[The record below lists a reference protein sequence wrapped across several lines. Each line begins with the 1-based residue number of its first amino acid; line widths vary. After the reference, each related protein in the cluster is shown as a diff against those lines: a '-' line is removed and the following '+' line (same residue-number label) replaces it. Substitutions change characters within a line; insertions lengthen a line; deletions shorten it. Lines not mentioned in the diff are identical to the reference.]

1 MCDYTSSKIVDMISI
16 PGEYQK
22 DYRANAWLR
31 RERFRDRWLGEEIC
45 TNNVVNSSHD
55 RSSTRKDGI
64 KITDLTSKV
73 TSMRDTLQSE
83 KQTLEYKNHVLSK
96 HLDHITEL
104 DAEKNKFLEE
114 CQQLELQRNKLKT
127 CKRNIQDQELLDQGR
142 RKYALYREL
151 TGIRWDFGKL
161 KENITG
167 NIYKGVYIHH
177 FSYSNEENTKDLNN
191 LLWQEIYQSV
201 IHNEHKNTYDKEN
214 TVQNK

>member
-1 MCDYTSSKIVDMISI
+1 MNEIMTLKENHIKISDLQV
-16 PGEYQK
+16 K
-22 DYRANAWLR
+22 DLLQDQIKLIDHIKNKRNQDFS
-31 RERFRDRWLGEEIC
+31 E
-45 TNNVVNSSHD
+45 
-55 RSSTRKDGI
+55 DGI
-64 KITDLTSKV
+64 KITDLTSKI

-201 IHNEHKNTYDKEN
+201 IHNEHKNIYDKEN

>member
-1 MCDYTSSKIVDMISI
+1 MNEIMTLKENHIKISDLQV
-16 PGEYQK
+16 K
-22 DYRANAWLR
+22 DLLQNQIKLIDHIKNKRNQDFS
-31 RERFRDRWLGEEIC
+31 E
-45 TNNVVNSSHD
+45 
-55 RSSTRKDGI
+55 DGI
-64 KITDLTSKV
+64 KITDLTSKI

-167 NIYKGVYIHH
+167 NIYKGLYIHH

>member
-1 MCDYTSSKIVDMISI
+1 MNEIMTLKENHIKISDLQV
-16 PGEYQK
+16 K
-22 DYRANAWLR
+22 DLLQNQIKLIDHIKNKRNQDFS
-31 RERFRDRWLGEEIC
+31 E
-45 TNNVVNSSHD
+45 
-55 RSSTRKDGI
+55 DGI
-64 KITDLTSKV
+64 KITDLTSKI

-96 HLDHITEL
+96 HLDHIVITEL

-167 NIYKGVYIHH
+167 NIYKGLYIHH

>member
-1 MCDYTSSKIVDMISI
+1 MNEIMTLKENHIKISDLQV
-16 PGEYQK
+16 K
-22 DYRANAWLR
+22 DLLQNQIKLIDHIKNKRNQDFS
-31 RERFRDRWLGEEIC
+31 E
-45 TNNVVNSSHD
+45 
-55 RSSTRKDGI
+55 DGI

>member
-1 MCDYTSSKIVDMISI
+1 MNEIMTLKENHIKISDLQV
-16 PGEYQK
+16 K
-22 DYRANAWLR
+22 DLLQNQIKLIDHIKNKRNQDFS
-31 RERFRDRWLGEEIC
+31 E
-45 TNNVVNSSHD
+45 
-55 RSSTRKDGI
+55 DGI
-64 KITDLTSKV
+64 KITDLTSKI

>member
-1 MCDYTSSKIVDMISI
+1 MNEIMTLKENHIKISDLQV
-16 PGEYQK
+16 K
-22 DYRANAWLR
+22 DLLQNQIKLIDHIKNKRNQDFS
-31 RERFRDRWLGEEIC
+31 E
-45 TNNVVNSSHD
+45 
-55 RSSTRKDGI
+55 DGI
-64 KITDLTSKV
+64 KITDLTSKI

-161 KENITG
+161 KENIAG

-201 IHNEHKNTYDKEN
+201 IHNEHKNIYDKEN

>member
-1 MCDYTSSKIVDMISI
+1 MNEIMTLKENHIKISDLQV
-16 PGEYQK
+16 K
-22 DYRANAWLR
+22 DLLQNQIKLIDHIKNKRNQDFS
-31 RERFRDRWLGEEIC
+31 E
-45 TNNVVNSSHD
+45 
-55 RSSTRKDGI
+55 DGI
-64 KITDLTSKV
+64 KITDLTSKI

-96 HLDHITEL
+96 HIDHITEL